1 MPHGPISRPRHAPP
15 TGSRGVVPVA
25 RDACRIR
32 GAGTG
37 KLEREH
43 DDHHDERFGGI
54 VAARAIG

>member
-1 MPHGPISRPRHAPP
+1 MRRQPAAAASCQSRATHAA
-15 TGSRGVVPVA
+15 S
-25 RDACRIR
+25 

-43 DDHHDERFGGI
+43 DDGHDERFGGI